1 MINIYL
7 RKAVIL
13 CFLVPVI
20 QQQQHLLSKLYLL
33 CRRVSFLN
41 SPQNVPENLA
51 LLLPVFL
58 AAGLVAVSCQL
69 LDGVNQGVEAFWF
82 IVLNQM
88 FVISFATLD

>member
-20 QQQQHLLSKLYLL
+20 QQQHLLSKLYLL

-41 SPQNVPENLA
+41 SLKNVPEYVA
-51 LLLPVFL
+51 LLLPVLL
-58 AAGLVAVSCQL
+58 AAGLVAVCCQL
-69 LDGVNQGVEAFWF
+69 LDGVNQGVQAFWF

-88 FVISFATLD
+88 FAISFATLD